1 MDSINYTN
9 LQCPLQ
15 SVDSL
20 NIKETTR
27 GDRMGVY
34 SLTIA
39 EGAFTV
45 NGGLYNMAADNG
57 NVMDV
62 ILTMHS

>member
-1 MDSINYTN
+1 
-9 LQCPLQ
+9 
-15 SVDSL
+15 
-20 NIKETTR
+20 
-27 GDRMGVY
+27 MGVY

-45 NGGLYNMAADNG
+45 NGGLYNMSADNG